1 MVLFALHSVF
11 MAMSAWNTAWKILL
25 GLAAGATALLV
36 LGGFVK
42 KVFVG
47 WGETYGRI
55 KKVIDLAE
63 HELNHNSGSSTKDY
77 AMFGKDAAQSAA
89 EAAEKASEAAERA
102 VEEVKSLG
110 DRFDAFEANMQQQVR
125 AQWSAIEFLGK
136 GHTPGPIERHVTEG
150 NTDGN
155 THQHPAA

>member
-1 MVLFALHSVF
+1 MSWESVGKIILG
-11 MAMSAWNTAWKILL
+11 TAAIV
-25 GLAAGATALLV
+25 TALLV
-36 LGGFVK
+36 IGGFVK
-42 KVFVG
+42 KIFVG

-77 AMFGKDAAQSAA
+77 AMSGKDAAQSAA
-89 EAAEKASEAAERA
+89 EAAERA
-102 VEEVKSLG
+102 VEEVKNLG
-110 DRFDAFEANMQQQVR
+110 DRFDTFEANMQQQVR

-150 NTDGN
+150 NTDGS